1 MRKLLPLLL
10 CTFWLTSTGQDL
22 KLSPQARV
30 SLITCGPWQ
39 GELYSAFGHSAIR
52 VYDPILQI
60 DLAFNYGTFD
70 FNQPNFYL
78 NFARGRNLYRLSV
91 QDYPMFRD
99 FYVSY
104 NRFIHEQVLNLD
116 AGRKDRLFAFLQNN
130 SLPAN
135 RSYYYDYFYDNCS
148 TRPRDVIKAV
158 LGDSV
163 VFDADPPYLEG
174 HSIRDLTDLYLQQQ
188 PWGDLGI
195 DICLGL
201 PMDKTASA
209 TEYMFL
215 PDYLETGFDLAT
227 VTTPEGRQPLVL
239 EKNIVYEQL
248 PEPQA
253 VAWTHPWVVF
263 GTLFLIT
270 LWLTWG
276 KTTSAASWIDRG
288 LFLLTGMIGLMLAL
302 LWFVTDHRAA
312 AWNFNLLWAM
322 PLNLLF
328 PFLVAEKRKKYF
340 KAMTL
345 LTAALLVT
353 WAVLP
358 QALNPFL
365 IPLVAALACRY
376 WANSR

>member
-1 MRKLLPLLL
+1 MRKLLPFLL

-135 RSYYYDYFYDNCS
+135 RNYYYDYFYDNCS

-227 VTTPEGRQPLVL
+227 IATPAGIQPLVV
-239 EKNIVYEQL
+239 EKNIVYEQQ
-248 PEPQA
+248 PEPQP

-302 LWFVTDHRAA
+302 LWFFTDHDAA

-322 PLNLLF
+322 PLNLVF
-328 PFLVAEKRKKYF
+328 PFVAAEKRKKYF

-358 QALNPFL
+358 QALNPYL
-365 IPLVAALACRY
+365 IPLVAALGCRY

>member
-1 MRKLLPLLL
+1 MRKLLPLLFCL
-10 CTFWLTSTGQDL
+10 FWLTSPAQHL
-22 KLSPQARV
+22 RLSPQARI

-130 SLPAN
+130 ALQEN

-148 TRPRDVIKAV
+148 TRPRDVIKSV

-163 VFDADPPYLEG
+163 VFKTDPPYLEG
-174 HSIRDLTDLYLQQQ
+174 YSIRDLTDLYLQQQ

-201 PMDKTASA
+201 PMDKTATA
-209 TEYMFL
+209 NEYMFL

-227 VTTPEGRQPLVL
+227 IATATGPQPLVL
-239 EKNIVYEQL
+239 EKNIVYEQQ
-248 PEPQA
+248 PEQQGFS
-253 VAWTHPWVVF
+253 WTHPWILF
-263 GTLFLIT
+263 GTLLLIT
-270 LWLTWG
+270 FWVTWR
-276 KTTSAASWIDRG
+276 KVPSAELLVDRG
-288 LFLLTGMIGLMLAL
+288 LFITTGTIGLLLVL
-302 LWFVTDHRAA
+302 LWFLTDHKAA

-322 PLNLLF
+322 PLNLF
-328 PFLVAEKRKKYF
+328 VPFRSGDGRKKYF
-340 KAMTL
+340 QAMTV
-345 LTAALLVT
+345 LTAVLLVT
-353 WAVLP
+353 WAFLP
-358 QALNPFL
+358 QQLNPYL
-365 IPLVAALACRY
+365 IPLVAALGIRY
-376 WANSR
+376 WKNTH

>member
-1 MRKLLPLLL
+1 MKKILVPLL
-10 CTFWLTSTGQDL
+10 CIVWLVAPGQEL
-22 KLSPQARV
+22 RLSQQARI

-104 NRFIHEQVLNLD
+104 NRFVHEQVLNLD
-116 AGRKDRLFAFLQNN
+116 AGRKDRLFAFLRNN
-130 SLPAN
+130 ALPEN

-148 TRPRDVIKAV
+148 TRPRDVMKQV
-158 LGDSV
+158 FGDSV
-163 VFDADPPYLEG
+163 VFNNDPPYLEG
-174 HSIRDLTDLYLQQQ
+174 HSIRDLTDIYLEQQ

-201 PMDKTASA
+201 PMDKSANA

-215 PDYLETGFDLAT
+215 PDYLETGFDLARIMT
-227 VTTPEGRQPLVL
+227 AVGPQPLVL
-239 EKNIVYEQL
+239 EKNIVYEPQ
-248 PEPQA
+248 PESQP
-253 VAWTHPWVVF
+253 VSIFHPWVVF
-263 GTLFLIT
+263 GLLLVIVLWVTWKKYIIAATWLDRILFSVTGIV
-270 LWLTWG
+270 
-276 KTTSAASWIDRG
+276 G
-288 LFLLTGMIGLMLAL
+288 LLLVL
-302 LWFVTDHRAA
+302 LWFITDHRAA

-322 PLNLLF
+322 PLNLAF
-328 PFLVAEKRKKYF
+328 PFVEAGIRKKYF
-340 KAMTL
+340 LAMTML
-345 LTAALLVT
+345 SALLLAC
-353 WAVLP
+353 WIILP
-358 QALNPFL
+358 QQLNPFL
-365 IPLVAALACRY
+365 LPVVVAMGVRY